1 MSSHQPQRLTDLM
14 AYLYLIATCHAEYNL
29 SACMAYDVAF
39 RRKAARFRLASW
51 GEIDPQLYTLRPSQ
65 GLAKP
70 APGPGVT
77 TASLPPTLP
86 LTALFFPLV
95 GQPRKPGS
103 PRLAPHRPRQGRSGV
118 ITTEKGA
125 PGTTAHAV
133 TCASPPVVMGHTRS
147 PPAPSRDFPLGS
159 SDSLST
165 PRPSPLPLP
174 TLISPYLFTNSS
186 RPFHWIHQQQGHSLL
201 FSLFNTS
208 NFFPHCRL
216 TVPYLQPTHL

>member
-95 GQPRKPGS
+95 GQPRKPGC

-118 ITTEKGA
+118 ITTGKGA

-147 PPAPSRDFPLGS
+147 PPAP
-159 SDSLST
+159 
-165 PRPSPLPLP
+165 
-174 TLISPYLFTNSS
+174 
-186 RPFHWIHQQQGHSLL
+186 
-201 FSLFNTS
+201 
-208 NFFPHCRL
+208 
-216 TVPYLQPTHL
+216 